1 MMALFS
7 LNTNSPIL
15 AFVQGHVSAVTTI
28 ISILLEQFIWCPL
41 VYGMFEIPV
50 STLMNGGS
58 LGSIKKEV
66 DAKLDGLLLSNAKVW
81 TLANLVI
88 YNSPLEWRLFVGNVI
103 DIFWQSIVSDVAA
116 DCGKVDD
123 DICEI
128 PNDDDDDYYY
138 DNNYDRSVYEYGSSN
153 ELIDVDPVVTM
164 SATKRIRIKTG
175 RTADDIENEFNEIK
189 ANYKSTKKDPSFYA
203 EKSRI

>member
-153 ELIDVDPVVTM
+153 EVIDVDPVVTM